1 MSAAPAA
8 LQTRRY
14 HGADGITLAADVGG
28 DPANPG
34 VVFMHGGGQTRQ
46 SWGTALQY
54 LAGAGYHV
62 VSLDMRGHG
71 DSDRAPDGDYR
82 FGRFVADLRAV
93 LMQLPPRP
101 ALVGASLGGL
111 TGLLTLGESAPD
123 EDLASA
129 LVLVDVVPKVER
141 EGTDR
146 ISRFMTGNPDGFA
159 TLEDAADA
167 VAAYLPHRPRPRSV
181 DGLRKNLRLLDDG
194 RWHWH
199 WDPEFATGV
208 LRPETHRLVERM
220 RDAAQN
226 VRVPT
231 LLVRGTLSDVVSVE
245 AAQDFMSLLPSAE
258 FHDVAGTGH
267 MVAGDDNDAFN
278 AAIIDFL
285 RRRLTA

>member
-1 MSAAPAA
+1 MSGTTPVF
-8 LQTRRY
+8 QTRRY
-14 HGADGITLAADVGG
+14 RGAGGLTLAADIGG
-28 DPANPG
+28 DPAHPG
-34 VVFMHGGGQTRQ
+34 IVFMHGGGQTRQ
-46 SWGTALQY
+46 SWGAALRQ

-71 DSDRAPDGDYR
+71 DSDRAADGDYR
-82 FGRFVADLRAV
+82 FSRFVEDLREV
-93 LMQLPPRP
+93 LTQLPPRP

-123 EDLASA
+123 EQLASA

-146 ISRFMTGNPDGFA
+146 ISRFMTGNPEGFA

-167 VAAYLPHRPRPRSV
+167 VAAYLPNRPRPRNT
-181 DGLRKNLRLLDDG
+181 DGLRKNLRLRADG

-220 RDAAQN
+220 RAAAQR
-226 VRVPT
+226 VKVPT
-231 LLVRGTLSDVVSVE
+231 LLVRGAISDVVSPQ
-245 AAQDFMSLLPSAE
+245 AAQDFLSLLPSAE
-258 FHDVAGTGH
+258 FYDVPGAGH

-278 AAIIDFL
+278 AAVIDFL
-285 RRRLTA
+285 RRRLPA